1 MYCVKIYQAV
11 CYWKIN
17 RKKWFFPFG
26 WVLQFLW
33 RSRLSFRFST
43 LYSPLQKFRIGDV
56 WQSGCETCQCMSNG
70 QSNCQAIKCPS
81 CPPGAQRVQRGGQC
95 CPSCDG
101 VCTVFGD
108 PHYRT
113 FDGRVFN
120 FQGSCKYLLAT
131 GQLISE
137 CLLDVFRFS
146 KKTTKNL
153 ANFCPRN

>member
-1 MYCVKIYQAV
+1 M
-11 CYWKIN
+11 
-17 RKKWFFPFG
+17 FG

-33 RSRLSFRFST
+33 WSRISFRFST
-43 LYSPLQKFRIGDV
+43 LYSSLQKFRIGDV

-70 QSNCQAIKCPS
+70 QSKCQAIKCPS

-137 CLLDVFRFS
+137 CLLGVLDFPKNQRKMWQISALES
-146 KKTTKNL
+146 KKWSNHRHTIMTLYN
-153 ANFCPRN
+153 R

>member
-1 MYCVKIYQAV
+1 MKTGV
-11 CYWKIN
+11 
-17 RKKWFFPFG
+17 FPSDEFCNFYDG
-26 WVLQFLW
+26 HGSVLDSQH
-33 RSRLSFRFST
+33 
-43 LYSPLQKFRIGDV
+43 YIHPCEKFRIGDV
-56 WQSGCETCQCMSNG
+56 WQSGCETCHCMSNG
-70 QSNCQAIKCPS
+70 QSKCQAIKCPS

-137 CLLDVFRFS
+137 CLLGVIDFP
-146 KKTTKNL
+146 KNQ
-153 ANFCPRN
+153 RKI